1 MALYQFKLASLLKE
15 LTAHVEPFF
24 PIPPVNTITELRYV
38 TITAITKVNSP
49 IKYRSSKYSKNGICK
64 ENKQYK
70 TKSKKLKKGNS
81 KLQERL
87 CKSKT
92 MQVATHKLAL

>member
-1 MALYQFKLASLLKE
+1 MALHQVKLTSLME
-15 LTAHVEPFF
+15 QLTAHVEPFF
-24 PIPPVNTITELRYV
+24 PIPPVNTITKLRYV

-70 TKSKKLKKGNS
+70 TKSKKLKTENS
-81 KLQERL
+81 KL
-87 CKSKT
+87 
-92 MQVATHKLAL
+92 